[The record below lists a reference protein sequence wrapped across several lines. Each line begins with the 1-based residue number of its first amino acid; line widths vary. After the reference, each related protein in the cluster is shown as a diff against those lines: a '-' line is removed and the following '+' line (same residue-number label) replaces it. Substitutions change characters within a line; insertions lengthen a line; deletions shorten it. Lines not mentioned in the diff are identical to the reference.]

1 MAWVSMLG
9 LPPPER
15 LTEAAVSPRAVAVA
29 DKARPGAEAP
39 PELGESGV
47 GQPRRAAF
55 GPTLAL
61 TVILAFAGFGLLM
74 SIVMLVVEP
83 TAITGLD
90 ARQRQDAETAL
101 YVAAFGVVLPLSLVA
116 APRAARAIAGGPN
129 AEALSLVAALLSSM
143 LASAILLV
151 RLSDLVAWGGGMGAL
166 LVVVGLWWVA
176 AVGILARAGQAR
188 PWRGLLR
195 IADRSPVVW
204 GATAVLAVGTLFTV
218 THLDSLS
225 PLPFVLG
232 LAAIPAIVVLAER
245 WHPPQLRQPW
255 AVGADLLIALL
266 LALAVIDLVFIFPED
281 PTSSLLDR
289 FRYGVMQ
296 FHNDFLLGPA
306 NQVLGGSAMLVDTAS
321 QYGVGSIYFLVGWFQ
336 LAPIG
341 YGTFALLDGVITA
354 LVFVAGYCVLR
365 IAASSR
371 WLAASALAVGVIA
384 LVLNRVYPV
393 GGLPQEGPL
402 RFGLPMAVILAS
414 VAAARWPGRS
424 PAARGAA
431 LCALAI
437 ASIWSLESF
446 AATLATFAAMA
457 CFEAYLMPG
466 GRLRWLARQG
476 VLVGVACV
484 CAHLLFA
491 GATLAGTGQLP
502 EWGQYLA
509 YLRAFLFGNLGNL
522 TYDFTRWSP
531 ALAVGASY
539 LASAAAIVLLVRS
552 RTAVV
557 ERERTSLLALTG
569 TTAYGIVLFSYFVDR
584 SGDHVLAY
592 VSLPAVLVGALW
604 LGMVLR
610 WPDRVPRGARRG
622 ALACSISV
630 AAILVAVA
638 WSSIGAK
645 FDHSALA
652 HVVPGGESA
661 RSALDRLWHFPPLDA
676 RAPEGE
682 RLLERYMPGERR
694 TAVVVRPDLGIEILI
709 RSGRANLLPIAY
721 PWGDDFARAQRV
733 PGLRDAVQELR
744 PGERMLLDRGALAT
758 LAAAGRDPTS
768 TLVRGLTP
776 GAPVS
781 PLQVFALQQIDERFR
796 LRPIHRDGAG
806 FVVVEL
812 VPRR

>member
-15 LTEAAVSPRAVAVA
+15 LTEAAVSPPAIAVA
-29 DKARPGAEAP
+29 DKSRPRAEAP
-39 PELGESGV
+39 PELGSGV
-47 GQPRRAAF
+47 GQPPRAAF
-55 GPTLAL
+55 APTLAL
-61 TVILAFAGFGLLM
+61 AVILAFAAFGLLM

-83 TAITGLD
+83 TPITGLD
-90 ARQRQDAETAL
+90 ATQRQDAETAL
-101 YVAAFGVVLPLSLVA
+101 YVAAFGVVLPLSLIA
-116 APRAARAIAGGPN
+116 APRVAQAIAGSPN

-151 RLSDLVAWGGGMGAL
+151 RLSDVFASGGGMGAL

-176 AVGILARAGQAR
+176 AGGILARAAQAR
-188 PWRGLLR
+188 PWRGLLT
-195 IADRSPVVW
+195 IADRAPVVW
-204 GATAVLAVGTLFTV
+204 GATAMLAVGTLFTV
-218 THLDSLS
+218 TDLDSLS
-225 PLPFVLG
+225 PFPFVLG
-232 LAAIPAIVVLAER
+232 VAAIPAIVVVAER
-245 WHPPQLRQPW
+245 WHPPRLRRPW
-255 AVGADLLIALL
+255 AIGADLLIAAL
-266 LALAVIDLVFIFPED
+266 LALAVIDLAFISPED

-354 LVFVAGYCVLR
+354 LVFVAGYCLLR

-402 RFGLPMAVILAS
+402 RFGLPLAVILGS
-414 VAAARWPGRS
+414 VAAARWPDRS
-424 PAARGAA
+424 RAWRGAA
-431 LCALAI
+431 LSALALS
-437 ASIWSLESF
+437 SIWSLEAF

-457 CFEAYLMPG
+457 CFEAYLLPRE
-466 GRLRWLARQG
+466 RLRWLARRG
-476 VLVGVACV
+476 VFAGAACV
-484 CAHLLFA
+484 GAHLIFA
-491 GATLAGTGQLP
+491 AATLAGTGQLP

-509 YLRAFLFGNLGNL
+509 YLHAFLFGNLGNL

-531 ALAVGASY
+531 ALAVGAVY
-539 LASAAAIVLLVRS
+539 LASAAAIVLLLRGRPS
-552 RTAVV
+552 VV
-557 ERERTSLLALTG
+557 EPERTSLLALTG
-569 TTAYGIVLFSYFVDR
+569 TTAYGVVLFSYFVDR

-604 LGMVLR
+604 LGLVLR
-610 WPDRVPRGARRG
+610 WQDSVPRGARIA
-622 ALACSISV
+622 ALACSIS
-630 AAILVAVA
+630 AAVLLVAVA
-638 WSSIGAK
+638 WSSIATRYE
-645 FDHSALA
+645 HSALA
-652 HVVPGGESA
+652 HVLPGGESA
-661 RSALDRLWHFPPLDA
+661 RSALERLWHFPPLDA

-682 RLLERYMPGERR
+682 RLLDRYMPGERR
-694 TAVVVRPDLGIEILI
+694 TALVVRPDLGIEILI

-721 PWGDDFARAQRV
+721 PWGDDFARDQRV

-744 PGERMLLDRGALAT
+744 PGERMLLDTGALDT
-758 LAAAGRDPTS
+758 LAAAGSDPTS
-768 TLVRGLTP
+768 NLVRGLTP

-781 PLQVFALQQIDERFR
+781 PLQVFALQQIAERFR
-796 LRPIHRDGAG
+796 LRPIHRDRAG